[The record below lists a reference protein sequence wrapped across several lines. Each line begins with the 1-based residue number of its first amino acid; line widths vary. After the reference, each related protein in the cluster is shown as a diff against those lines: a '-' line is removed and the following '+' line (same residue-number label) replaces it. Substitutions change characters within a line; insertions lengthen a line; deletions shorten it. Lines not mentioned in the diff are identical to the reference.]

1 MARACRVVRILQSQG
16 SLPLFELAEMAGLS
30 RPTVFRL
37 VATLQANGIVMKDS
51 ARRYRLAGGLSPGHK
66 YKIGYAAETGEDSFY
81 RAVTRGL
88 VESAARAGVELVAL
102 DSQYSPEV
110 ALANA
115 KRLLAENID
124 LAIEF
129 QTYGPVASVISARGS
144 SRKVPLIAVEIPH
157 PNAIYFGV
165 DNCQAGLTQADT
177 WHGGRNRIGRGKSMK
192 FC

>member
-1 MARACRVVRILQSQG
+1 MTQGRTARRQPDGAAPYQIESVARACRVVRILQSQG

-144 SRKVPLIAVEIPH
+144 SRKV
-157 PNAIYFGV
+157 
-165 DNCQAGLTQADT
+165 LTDR
-177 WHGGRNRIGRGKSMK
+177 GRDPSSQRDL
-192 FC
+192 FWC